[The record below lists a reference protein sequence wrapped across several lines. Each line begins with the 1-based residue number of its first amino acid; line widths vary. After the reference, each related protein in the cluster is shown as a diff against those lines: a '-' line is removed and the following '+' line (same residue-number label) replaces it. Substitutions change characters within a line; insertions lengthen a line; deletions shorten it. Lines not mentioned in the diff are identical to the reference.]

1 MCNVYRD
8 ARIEGQK
15 EVRYFGIYTTHTKG
29 LVTMARNAIKPDP
42 DPVGRPS
49 KFTPERRA
57 DIITAISRRAPYQL
71 AAEAN
76 GISERTLFY
85 WMETGANH
93 LDEGIDSDYAEF
105 LQSIKRAEMQKVMEH
120 TDMIAAKP
128 ERWQADAW
136 LLERRWHKF
145 FGSSA
150 LLNEVNERLSRLE
163 TTEGKHE

>member
-1 MCNVYRD
+1 
-8 ARIEGQK
+8 
-15 EVRYFGIYTTHTKG
+15 
-29 LVTMARNAIKPDP
+29 MARNVPKPEA

-49 KFTPERRA
+49 KFTPERCA
-57 DIITAISRRAPYQL
+57 DIIKAISRRAPYQL

-120 TDMIAAKP
+120 TDIIAARP

-136 LLERRWHKF
+136 LLERRWYKY
-145 FGSSA
+145 FGASVPVIE
-150 LLNEVNERLSRLE
+150 LNERLERLE
-163 TTEGKHE
+163 GEPKNGAQKTE